1 MLGVWLAIIAFVAA
15 QAEDLLDTALEGLMM
30 SPGARGS
37 RPSAVLVRLS
47 RDMQLSDERL
57 RRTLRCSILLEGRGV
72 LLAGD
77 ALATFDP
84 TTRTRGP
91 RLLSITPTTSRPW
104 RRSRNW
110 KTRARPRCCRVTAPP
125 GAATSPRP
133 FAGLVMAANPAASPR
148 ERSSPDDLIQ
158 PGLPAVRGKRPSA
171 ADRREAKPGPQGRR
185 QATVH
190 GPNGAVI
197 RDHYKFRGPHGSPR
211 PSASRRSPRRA
222 GQAQG
227 GWKRQLA
234 CVRSQRRFR

>member
-1 MLGVWLAIIAFVAA
+1 VAGHHRVRRGSSGGLARH
-15 QAEDLLDTALEGLMM
+15 
-30 SPGARGS
+30 GARGLDDVPWCS
-37 RPSAVLVRLS
+37 WEPSQCSAGAAVAGHAALGRAAK
-47 RDMQLSDERL
+47 
-57 RRTLRCSILLEGRGV
+57 THAARCSILLEGRGV

-91 RLLSITPTTSRPW
+91 SYFRSTPTTSRRW

-133 FAGLVMAANPAASPR
+133 FAGLVMPANPAASPR

-171 ADRREAKPGPQGRR
+171 ADRREAEPRPQGRR
-185 QATVH
+185 QATVY

-211 PSASRRSPRRA
+211 PSASRSSPRRA

>member
-1 MLGVWLAIIAFVAA
+1 MTAPFGPWTVACRRPCGPGSASQCSWEPSQCSAGAAVAGHAALGRAA
-15 QAEDLLDTALEGLMM
+15 KTHAA
-30 SPGARGS
+30 
-37 RPSAVLVRLS
+37 
-47 RDMQLSDERL
+47 
-57 RRTLRCSILLEGRGV
+57 RCSILLEGRGV

-171 ADRREAKPGPQGRR
+171 ADRQG
-185 QATVH
+185 TSS
-190 GPNGAVI
+190 
-197 RDHYKFRGPHGSPR
+197 SPR
-211 PSASRRSPRRA
+211 APCRASPPLEPRRT
-222 GQAQG
+222 
-227 GWKRQLA
+227 R
-234 CVRSQRRFR
+234 